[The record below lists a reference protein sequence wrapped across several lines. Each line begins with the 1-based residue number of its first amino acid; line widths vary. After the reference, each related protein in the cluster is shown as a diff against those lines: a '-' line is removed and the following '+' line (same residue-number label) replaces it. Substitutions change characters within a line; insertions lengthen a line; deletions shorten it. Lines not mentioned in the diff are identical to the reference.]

1 MNFPKTN
8 RHTLLLSLS
17 LLIITACSSKQE
29 VISVSEEHLYN
40 NNYGIVQE
48 PDANAMLNDEHI
60 AMQSQEIED
69 NNEKFSPPA
78 GTFLAE
84 DYVQPPEKITYKYQF
99 DPKFYSKAE
108 WRKMP

>member
-1 MNFPKTN
+1 MNFPKKN
-8 RHTLLLSLS
+8 RHTLLLSIS
-17 LLIITACSSKQE
+17 LLMINACSSQQE
-29 VISVSEEHLYN
+29 VISVSEGHLYN
-40 NNYGIVQE
+40 NNYGIVQD
-48 PDANAMLNDEHI
+48 PHANAMLNAEHI

-69 NNEKFSPPA
+69 NNEEFSPPA